1 MIHGGNMTYDAK
13 VMVGLDWETVDNIV
27 INELKK
33 AHQSLKGD
41 LDRIAEGTGYAISIF
56 DKDEFTDMAM
66 IMEHICALEL
76 ILKYYGVNVNENQ

>member
-1 MIHGGNMTYDAK
+1 MIHGGNMYDTK

-33 AHQSLKGD
+33 AHQLLKGD
-41 LDRIAEGTGYAISIF
+41 LDRVANGTGYAIF

-66 IMEHICALEL
+66 IMGHICALEL
-76 ILKYYGVNVNENQ
+76 ILTYYGVNVNENQ

>member
-1 MIHGGNMTYDAK
+1 MIHGGNMYDTK

-33 AHQSLKGD
+33 AHQLLKGD
-41 LDRIAEGTGYAISIF
+41 LDRVANGTGYAIF

-76 ILKYYGVNVNENQ
+76 ILTYYGVNVNENQ